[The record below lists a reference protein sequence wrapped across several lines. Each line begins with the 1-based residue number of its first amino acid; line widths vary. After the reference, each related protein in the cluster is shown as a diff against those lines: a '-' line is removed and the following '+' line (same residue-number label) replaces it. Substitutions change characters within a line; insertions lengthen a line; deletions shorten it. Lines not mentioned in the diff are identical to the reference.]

1 MNENIKIQYSLLDGT
16 ISNDPTYMGMY
27 DELLSVEFSIAD
39 YYFKI
44 DLEHG
49 GILSEMEWLYK
60 PKELVE
66 HLSSLKDVTLSELF
80 DGLVDQSSLDIW
92 KWSRFDAEFF
102 RASEIHPYEACL
114 ATARGNVNPDHKYI
128 RIKDDRSY
136 ETTNT
141 PDYESEAY
149 EILSLHLEE
158 IGYEERYN

>member
-1 MNENIKIQYSLLDGT
+1 MDENIKIQYSLLDGT
-16 ISNDPTYMGMY
+16 ISNDPTYKGMY
-27 DELLSVEFSIAD
+27 DELLNVEFRIAD
-39 YYFKI
+39 YHFKI
-44 DLEHG
+44 GSEHG
-49 GILSEMEWLYK
+49 DILLKMEWLYK

-66 HLSSLKDVTLSELF
+66 HLSSLKDVTLLELF
-80 DGLVDQSSLDIW
+80 DVLVDQSSLDVW

-102 RASEIHPYEACL
+102 RANEIHPYEACL
-114 ATARGNVNPDHKYI
+114 ATVRGDVNPDHKYI

-149 EILSLHLEE
+149 EILSLYLDD

>member
-16 ISNDPTYMGMY
+16 ISNDPTYMGAY

-39 YYFKI
+39 YHFKI

-49 GILSEMEWLYK
+49 GVLSEMEWLYK

-66 HLSSLKDVTLSELF
+66 HLNSLKDVTLSELF
-80 DGLVDQSSLDIW
+80 EGLIDQSSLDVW

-102 RASEIHPYEACL
+102 RANEIHPYEACL
-114 ATARGNVNPDHKYI
+114 ATVRGNVNPDHKYI
-128 RIKDDRSY
+128 RIRDDRSY
-136 ETTNT
+136 ETTNY

-149 EILSLHLEE
+149 EILNLYFDDL
-158 IGYEERYN
+158 GNEERYN